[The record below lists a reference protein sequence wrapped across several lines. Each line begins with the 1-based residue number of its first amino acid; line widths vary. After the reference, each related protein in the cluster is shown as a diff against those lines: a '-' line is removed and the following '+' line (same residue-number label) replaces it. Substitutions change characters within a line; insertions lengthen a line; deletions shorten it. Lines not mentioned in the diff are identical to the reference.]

1 MPRHAASLRAG
12 SMARPDGASPG
23 PLPPPLDLDD
33 ERRPAGVAARVR
45 RGAPDEGPADREAS
59 SRPRLAA
66 DPDLTVH
73 GVARRD
79 LVGDADAFR
88 SARSTNGLRLGTA
101 QCRRR
106 HVELKPGHDKR
117 ARPRLGPGT
126 TYVAFQRS
134 APGCPVIG
142 TRAARDREALGL
154 EPDVV
159 LLAAR
164 DSVREGEA
172 DLPLP
177 LDDEAAGCGER
188 YPQVGGTGGRPEPVV
203 PGVDLGRPPVPA
215 EEAFAGARAT
225 SGHAGR
231 RFRGARDRIR
241 DQLQGSLQVQ

>member
-1 MPRHAASLRAG
+1 MTRHAASLRAG

-45 RGAPDEGPADREAS
+45 RRAPDDGSADREAS
-59 SRPRLAA
+59 ARTWATS
-66 DPDLTVH
+66 DPDLPVY
-73 GVARRD
+73 GVAGRD
-79 LVGDADAFR
+79 LVGDAGALGSPR
-88 SARSTNGLRLGTA
+88 SANGFRPGA
-101 QCRRR
+101 GQRGCRN
-106 HVELKPGHDKR
+106 VELEPGHDKR
-117 ARPRLGPGT
+117 ARPRLGPRT
-126 TYVAFQRS
+126 TYVTFQRS

-203 PGVDLGRPPVPA
+203 PGVDLGGPPVPA
-215 EEAFAGARAT
+215 KETFAGGRAT
-225 SGHAGR
+225 FGHAGR
-231 RFRGARDRIR
+231 RFPGGRDR
-241 DQLQGSLQVQ
+241 L